1 MAAQTRRITMVEI
14 IRRAGFASLLMILA
28 QSSVAGDVENLTAL
42 LDHFLAHAGER
53 SAHERFWADDLV
65 YTSSAGTRTN
75 KAEILQGFAQPEP
88 DSADAPVY
96 HAEDVDIRLYGDM
109 AVVTFRLV
117 AVSASEGDEPGE
129 QHYFNTGTFRR
140 LGDGWRAVA
149 WQATRIPG
157 SE

>member
-1 MAAQTRRITMVEI
+1 MTATIFRT
-14 IRRAGFASLLMILA
+14 GLASLLLA
-28 QSSVAGDVENLTAL
+28 LASITSAGDVDDLTAL
-42 LDHFLAHAGER
+42 LDHFLAHADER

-75 KAEILQGFAQPEP
+75 KAEILQGFAQP
-88 DSADAPVY
+88 ATDATDASVY
-96 HAEDVDIRLYGDM
+96 HAEYVDIRLYGDT
-109 AVVTFRLV
+109 AVVAFRLV
-117 AVSASEGDEPGE
+117 AVSTGDNDRRGE